1 MTGRVQGKVVS
12 ISPTGDLITD
22 ISASQLSGLPEGEAR
37 KTDAVR
43 VVVDEHETIGIFGDD
58 HTQPSMTLIAILGTD
73 GALRLHLV
81 SDSAAMMLGV
91 RVSAPVEVSW

>member
-12 ISPTGDLITD
+12 ISSTGDLITD
-22 ISASQLSGLPEGEAR
+22 ITASQLSGMPDGEVR

-43 VVVDEHETIGIFGDD
+43 VLVDEHETIGIFGDD
-58 HTQPSMTLIAILGTD
+58 HSQPAMTLIAIMGND
-73 GALRLHLV
+73 QVLRLHLV

-91 RVSAPVEVSW
+91 RVSAPVEVTW